1 MTCSRCRKSFAD
13 GQPQCPHCGER
24 ASESASGV
32 FQSSTVLISA
42 GGTEQVYRSMDEVPD
57 RLRNRLLKSTN
68 SPNAATILIADRR
81 GRQEIVKAM
90 RHLPGSGQR
99 KLLQSLLG
107 GAADSTGG
115 QLAAVWK
122 RIIFAAV
129 LALAASSIAF
139 VFLHRW

>member
-1 MTCSRCRKSFAD
+1 
-13 GQPQCPHCGER
+13 
-24 ASESASGV
+24 
-32 FQSSTVLISA
+32 
-42 GGTEQVYRSMDEVPD
+42 VPD
-57 RLRNRLLKSTN
+57 RLRTRLLKSTN

-99 KLLQSLLG
+99 RLIQSLLG
-107 GAADSTGG
+107 GSADSSRG